1 MMKPG
6 DIVRL
11 KRPWKGERG
20 IGIIIDL
27 RVSETDF
34 HDKTRSKPYI
44 YANILWSKVPIEFQ
58 AISGNNNLFELAT
71 DILEIVK

>member
-1 MMKPG
+1 MKPG
-6 DIVRL
+6 DLVRL
-11 KRPWKGERG
+11 KRPWKEECV
-20 IGIIIDL
+20 GIIIDL